1 MCSRRSGDSSA
12 SGNAVKA
19 SPRTGFYDF
28 FSTYT
33 KDLTADDLQRL
44 FTRDAR
50 EAYKFFTRGIQTDAF
65 KALPWHKRVIAET
78 RVLFLAF
85 TMKLSPARRILYGAS
100 LLFAAIGLINLF
112 RGIGLVRVGRAAP
125 FGMTLGVPG
134 PLFQE
139 GTWALLFAFALMNLL
154 VLLEVA
160 DRLSL
165 KNDLEVA
172 REIQQAMLPSGLYSA
187 TGVETVG
194 LSRPANTV
202 GGDFYDILPLDDGR
216 LVVTV
221 GDVAGKGSPAA
232 LLMALLLA
240 MLRTLVDEKL
250 EPAALVTRLNAQVCR
265 HAPRTRFITLFY
277 AVYAPTTGEMTY
289 VSAGHTQPLLV
300 RADGSCER
308 LTEGGI
314 ALGMFE
320 HSTYTTG
327 HLTIQPNELVA
338 IYSDGI
344 TEAES
349 PSGIPFDES
358 GLEAALKSNLDQNLS
373 ALGAAVVRA
382 VEQHTADTRL
392 FDDLTVLLLRRCS
405 VPTAVG
411 V

>member
-1 MCSRRSGDSSA
+1 
-12 SGNAVKA
+12 VKS
-19 SPRTGFYDF
+19 SPRTSSVHDF

-44 FTRDAR
+44 FTRDTR
-50 EAYKFFTRGIQTDAF
+50 EAYQFFTRGIQTDAF
-65 KALPWHKRVIAET
+65 QALPWHKRLIAQT

-85 TMKLSPARRILYGAS
+85 TMKLSPARRIVYGAA
-100 LLFAAIGLINLF
+100 LLFAALGLINLF
-112 RGIGLVRVGRAAP
+112 RGIGLVRVGRVVP
-125 FGMTLGVPG
+125 FGMDLGVPG
-134 PLFQE
+134 PLFYQ
-139 GTWALLFAFALMNLL
+139 GTWSLLLAFALMNLL

-165 KNDLEVA
+165 KNDLEIA
-172 REIQQAMLPSGLYSA
+172 REIQQAMLPSGVYSA

-265 HAPRTRFITLFY
+265 HAPGTRFITLLY
-277 AVYAPTTGEMTY
+277 AVYQPLTGEITY
-289 VSAGHTQPLLV
+289 VNAGHTQPLLV

-308 LTEGGI
+308 LTAGGI
-314 ALGMFE
+314 ALGMFDE
-320 HSTYTTG
+320 STYTTG

-338 IYSDGI
+338 VYSDGI

-349 PSGIPFDES
+349 PDGIPFDES
-358 GLEAALKSNLDQNLS
+358 GLESALKSNRDQTLS
-373 ALGAAVVRA
+373 ALGFAVVSA

-392 FDDLTVLLLRRCS
+392 SDDLTILLLRRCA
-405 VPTAVG
+405 VAAAVG